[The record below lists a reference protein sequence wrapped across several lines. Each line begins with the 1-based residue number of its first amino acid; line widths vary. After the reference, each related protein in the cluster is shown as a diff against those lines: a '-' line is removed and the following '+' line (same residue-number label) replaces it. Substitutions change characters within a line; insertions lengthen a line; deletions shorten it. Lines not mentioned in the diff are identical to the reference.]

1 MFVRER
7 DNGFEYD
14 YQGDLLDMNTVSRKK
29 MYKSGK
35 QWVALATVATVAG
48 VAITTNDKASAD
60 VWQANSV
67 RQVTNQLAQ
76 AGGLA
81 NYNVQYGDT
90 VWALALANGE
100 HLDTFVNQFGIA
112 NPDVLFANE
121 SFMAQTT
128 TGATVQP
135 QTVTEQTA
143 MTEQDAVATSTATP
157 TSEAVV
163 ASQVADSVA
172 ASQVATSEVA
182 SEAASIAASQA
193 AAASYAASVAQS
205 QADAASMAAAESQ
218 AAAASEAAA
227 SQAAAASYA
236 ASVAQ
241 SQADAASMAA
251 AESQAAAASEA
262 AAQQTASAAL
272 AAASSAAVVA
282 QVAAE
287 QASSQQAAAST
298 VQSQVT
304 AESQVQTEATVATV
318 GSADMSTFNALNT
331 LRQSQGLAPLTFDND
346 LAARAQARAQQMAN
360 LGGVTSDHYS
370 TAGEVVAIDYAPGTS
385 VVNAWFNETNMMPVG
400 TTGHRD
406 WEMNAGYSRVGIAIV
421 GNVIVGEAN

>member
-1 MFVRER
+1 MLEKEK
-7 DNGFEYD
+7 NGFEYD
-14 YQGDLLDMNTVSRKK
+14 YQGDLLNMNTVSRKK

-48 VAITTNDKASAD
+48 VAITANDKASAD
-60 VWQANSV
+60 VWQANGV
-67 RQVTNQLAQ
+67 QQVTNQLAQ

-100 HLDTFVNQFGIA
+100 NLDTFVNQFGIA

-135 QTVTEQTA
+135 QDVTEQTA
-143 MTEQDAVATSTATP
+143 TTEQDAVATSTATP

-172 ASQVATSEVA
+172 ASQVAASEAA

-218 AAAASEAAA
+218 AT
-227 SQAAAASYA
+227 
-236 ASVAQ
+236 
-241 SQADAASMAA
+241 
-251 AESQAAAASEA
+251 AASEA

-272 AAASSAAVVA
+272 AAASSAAVAA

-298 VQSQVT
+298 VQAQVT

-318 GSADMSTFNALNT
+318 GSADMSTFNALNA

-360 LGGVTSDHYS
+360 LGGVASDHYS
-370 TAGEVVAIDYAPGTS
+370 TAGEVVAIDYVPGTS

>member
-1 MFVRER
+1 
-7 DNGFEYD
+7 
-14 YQGDLLDMNTVSRKK
+14 MNTVSRKK

-35 QWVALATVATVAG
+35 QWVAFATVATVAG
-48 VAITTNDKASAD
+48 VAITANDKASAD
-60 VWQANSV
+60 VWQANGV
-67 RQVTNQLAQ
+67 QQVTNQLAQ

-100 HLDTFVNQFGIA
+100 NLDTFVNQFGIA

-135 QTVTEQTA
+135 QAVTEQTA
-143 MTEQDAVATSTATP
+143 TTEQDAVTEQTATTEQDAVATSTATP

-172 ASQVATSEVA
+172 ASQVAASEAA

-218 AAAASEAAA
+218 AT
-227 SQAAAASYA
+227 
-236 ASVAQ
+236 
-241 SQADAASMAA
+241 
-251 AESQAAAASEA
+251 AASEA

-272 AAASSAAVVA
+272 AAASSAAVAA

-298 VQSQVT
+298 VQAQVT

-318 GSADMSTFNALNT
+318 GSADMSTFNALNA

-360 LGGVTSDHYS
+360 LGGVASDHYS

>member
-1 MFVRER
+1 MIFVRER
-7 DNGFEYD
+7 ENGFEYD
-14 YQGDLLDMNTVSRKK
+14 YQGDLLNMNTVSRKK

-35 QWVALATVATVAG
+35 QWVAFATVATVAG
-48 VAITTNDKASAD
+48 VAITANDKASAD
-60 VWQANSV
+60 VWQANGV
-67 RQVTNQLAQ
+67 QQVTNQLAQ

-100 HLDTFVNQFGIA
+100 NLDTFVNQFGIA

-135 QTVTEQTA
+135 QAVTEQTA
-143 MTEQDAVATSTATP
+143 TTEQDAVATSTATP

-172 ASQVATSEVA
+172 ASQVAASEAA

-218 AAAASEAAA
+218 AT
-227 SQAAAASYA
+227 
-236 ASVAQ
+236 
-241 SQADAASMAA
+241 
-251 AESQAAAASEA
+251 AASEA

-272 AAASSAAVVA
+272 AAASSAAVAA

-298 VQSQVT
+298 VQAQVT

-318 GSADMSTFNALNT
+318 GSADMSTFNALNA

-360 LGGVTSDHYS
+360 LGGVASDHYS

>member
-1 MFVRER
+1 
-7 DNGFEYD
+7 
-14 YQGDLLDMNTVSRKK
+14 MNTVSRKK

-48 VAITTNDKASAD
+48 VAITANDKVSAD
-60 VWQANSV
+60 VWQANGV
-67 RQVTNQLAQ
+67 QQVTNQLAQ

-100 HLDTFVNQFGIA
+100 DLDTFVNQFGIA
-112 NPDVLFANE
+112 NPYVLFANE

-128 TGATVQP
+128 TGATVQT
-135 QTVTEQTA
+135 QAVTEQTA
-143 MTEQDAVATSTATP
+143 TTEQDAVATSTATP

-172 ASQVATSEVA
+172 ASQVAASESA

-218 AAAASEAAA
+218 AT
-227 SQAAAASYA
+227 
-236 ASVAQ
+236 V
-241 SQADAASMAA
+241 
-251 AESQAAAASEA
+251 ASEA

-272 AAASSAAVVA
+272 AAASSAAVAA

-287 QASSQQAAAST
+287 QASSQQATAST
-298 VQSQVT
+298 VQEQVT
-304 AESQVQTEATVATV
+304 AESQVQTEATVTTV
-318 GSADMSTFNALNT
+318 GSADMSTFNALNA

-360 LGGVTSDHYS
+360 LGGVASDHYS

>member
-1 MFVRER
+1 MIFVRER
-7 DNGFEYD
+7 ENGFEYD
-14 YQGDLLDMNTVSRKK
+14 YQGDLLNMNTVSRKK

-35 QWVALATVATVAG
+35 QWVAFATVATVAG
-48 VAITTNDKASAD
+48 VAITANDKASAD
-60 VWQANSV
+60 VWQANGV
-67 RQVTNQLAQ
+67 QQVTNQLAQ

-100 HLDTFVNQFGIA
+100 NLDTFVNQFGIA

-135 QTVTEQTA
+135 QAVTEQTA
-143 MTEQDAVATSTATP
+143 TTEQAAVATSTATP

-172 ASQVATSEVA
+172 ASQVAASEAA

-218 AAAASEAAA
+218 AT
-227 SQAAAASYA
+227 
-236 ASVAQ
+236 V
-241 SQADAASMAA
+241 
-251 AESQAAAASEA
+251 ASEA

-272 AAASSAAVVA
+272 AAASSAAVAA

-298 VQSQVT
+298 VQEQVT

-318 GSADMSTFNALNT
+318 GSADMSTFNALNA

-360 LGGVTSDHYS
+360 LGGVASDHYS

>member
-1 MFVRER
+1 MIFVRER
-7 DNGFEYD
+7 ENGFEYD
-14 YQGDLLDMNTVSRKK
+14 YQGDLLNMNTVSRKK

-48 VAITTNDKASAD
+48 VAITANDKVSAD
-60 VWQANSV
+60 VWQANGV
-67 RQVTNQLAQ
+67 QQVTNQLAQ

-100 HLDTFVNQFGIA
+100 DLDTFVNQFGIA

-128 TGATVQP
+128 TGATVQT
-135 QTVTEQTA
+135 QAVTEQTA
-143 MTEQDAVATSTATP
+143 TTEQDAVATSTATP

-172 ASQVATSEVA
+172 ASQVAASESA
-182 SEAASIAASQA
+182 SEAASMAASQA
-193 AAASYAASVAQS
+193 AASVAQS

-218 AAAASEAAA
+218 AT
-227 SQAAAASYA
+227 
-236 ASVAQ
+236 V
-241 SQADAASMAA
+241 
-251 AESQAAAASEA
+251 ASEA

-272 AAASSAAVVA
+272 AAASSAAVAA

-298 VQSQVT
+298 VQEQVT
-304 AESQVQTEATVATV
+304 AESQVQTEATVTTV
-318 GSADMSTFNALNT
+318 GSADMSTFNALNA

-360 LGGVTSDHYS
+360 LGGVASDHYS

>member
-1 MFVRER
+1 MIFVRER
-7 DNGFEYD
+7 ENGFEYD
-14 YQGDLLDMNTVSRKK
+14 YQGDLLNMNTVSRKK

-48 VAITTNDKASAD
+48 VAITANDKASAD
-60 VWQANSV
+60 VWQANGV
-67 RQVTNQLAQ
+67 QQVTNQLAQ

-100 HLDTFVNQFGIA
+100 NLDTFVNQFGIV

-128 TGATVQP
+128 TGMTVQP
-135 QTVTEQTA
+135 QVVTEQTA
-143 MTEQDAVATSTATP
+143 TSD
-157 TSEAVV
+157 AVV

-172 ASQVATSEVA
+172 ASQAAASEAA

-218 AAAASEAAA
+218 AT
-227 SQAAAASYA
+227 
-236 ASVAQ
+236 V
-241 SQADAASMAA
+241 
-251 AESQAAAASEA
+251 ASEA

-272 AAASSAAVVA
+272 AAASSAAVAA

-287 QASSQQAAAST
+287 QASSQQQAAVST
-298 VQSQVT
+298 AQAQVT
-304 AESQVQTEATVATV
+304 AESQVQNEATVATV
-318 GSADMSTFNALNT
+318 GSADMSTFDALNA
-331 LRQSQGLAPLTFDND
+331 LRQSHGLAPLTFDND

-360 LGGVTSDHYS
+360 LGGVASDHYS

>member
-1 MFVRER
+1 MIFVRER
-7 DNGFEYD
+7 ENGFEYD
-14 YQGDLLDMNTVSRKK
+14 YQGDLLNMNTVSRKK

-35 QWVALATVATVAG
+35 QWVALATVVTVAG
-48 VAITTNDKASAD
+48 VAITANDKVSAD
-60 VWQANSV
+60 VWQANGV
-67 RQVTNQLAQ
+67 QQVTNQLAQ

-100 HLDTFVNQFGIA
+100 DLDTFVNQFGIA

-128 TGATVQP
+128 TGATVQT
-135 QTVTEQTA
+135 QAVTEQTA
-143 MTEQDAVATSTATP
+143 TTEQDAVATSTATP

-172 ASQVATSEVA
+172 ASQVAASESA
-182 SEAASIAASQA
+182 SEAASMAASQA

-218 AAAASEAAA
+218 AT
-227 SQAAAASYA
+227 
-236 ASVAQ
+236 V
-241 SQADAASMAA
+241 
-251 AESQAAAASEA
+251 ASEA

-272 AAASSAAVVA
+272 AAASSAAVAA

-298 VQSQVT
+298 VQEQVT
-304 AESQVQTEATVATV
+304 AESQVQTEATVTTV
-318 GSADMSTFNALNT
+318 GSADMSTFNALNA

-360 LGGVTSDHYS
+360 LGGVASDHYS

>member
-227 SQAAAASYA
+227 
-236 ASVAQ
+236 
-241 SQADAASMAA
+241 
-251 AESQAAAASEA
+251 
-262 AAQQTASAAL
+262 QQTASAAL

-406 WEMNAGYSRVGIAIV
+406 WEMNAGYSRAGIAIV

>member
-1 MFVRER
+1 MIFVRER
-7 DNGFEYD
+7 ENGFEYD
-14 YQGDLLDMNTVSRKK
+14 YQGDLLNMNTVSRKK

-35 QWVALATVATVAG
+35 QWVAFATVATVAG
-48 VAITTNDKASAD
+48 VAITANDKASAD
-60 VWQANSV
+60 VWQANGV
-67 RQVTNQLAQ
+67 QQVTNQLAQ

-100 HLDTFVNQFGIA
+100 NLDTFVNQFGIA

-135 QTVTEQTA
+135 QAVTEQTA
-143 MTEQDAVATSTATP
+143 TTEQDAVATSTATP

-172 ASQVATSEVA
+172 ASQVAASEAA

-193 AAASYAASVAQS
+193 AAASYAAS
-205 QADAASMAAAESQ
+205 
-218 AAAASEAAA
+218 
-227 SQAAAASYA
+227 
-236 ASVAQ
+236 
-241 SQADAASMAA
+241 
-251 AESQAAAASEA
+251 
-262 AAQQTASAAL
+262 
-272 AAASSAAVVA
+272 
-282 QVAAE
+282 
-287 QASSQQAAAST
+287 T
-298 VQSQVT
+298 VQAQVT

-318 GSADMSTFNALNT
+318 GSADMSTFNALNA

-360 LGGVTSDHYS
+360 LGGVASDHYS

>member
-1 MFVRER
+1 MIFVRER
-7 DNGFEYD
+7 ENGFEYD
-14 YQGDLLDMNTVSRKK
+14 YQGDLLNMNTVSRKK

-48 VAITTNDKASAD
+48 VAITANDKASAD
-60 VWQANSV
+60 VWQANGV
-67 RQVTNQLAQ
+67 QQVTNQLAQ

-100 HLDTFVNQFGIA
+100 NLDTFVNQFGIA

-135 QTVTEQTA
+135 QAVTEQTA
-143 MTEQDAVATSTATP
+143 TTEQAAVATSTATP

-172 ASQVATSEVA
+172 ASQVAASEAA

-218 AAAASEAAA
+218 AT
-227 SQAAAASYA
+227 
-236 ASVAQ
+236 V
-241 SQADAASMAA
+241 
-251 AESQAAAASEA
+251 ASEA

-272 AAASSAAVVA
+272 AAASSAAV
-282 QVAAE
+282 AAE

-298 VQSQVT
+298 VQEQVT

-318 GSADMSTFNALNT
+318 GSADMSTFNALNA
-331 LRQSQGLAPLTFDND
+331 LRQSQGLAPLTFDNN

-360 LGGVTSDHYS
+360 LGGVASDHYS

>member
-1 MFVRER
+1 MIFVRER
-7 DNGFEYD
+7 ENGFEYD
-14 YQGDLLDMNTVSRKK
+14 YQGDLLNMNTVSRKK

-48 VAITTNDKASAD
+48 VAITANDKVSAD
-60 VWQANSV
+60 VWQANGV
-67 RQVTNQLAQ
+67 QQVTNQLAQ

-100 HLDTFVNQFGIA
+100 NLDTFVNQFGIA

-128 TGATVQP
+128 TGATVQT
-135 QTVTEQTA
+135 QAVTEQTA
-143 MTEQDAVATSTATP
+143 TTEQDAVATSTATP

-172 ASQVATSEVA
+172 ASQVAASEAA

-218 AAAASEAAA
+218 ATVASEA
-227 SQAAAASYA
+227 S
-236 ASVAQ
+236 
-241 SQADAASMAA
+241 
-251 AESQAAAASEA
+251 
-262 AAQQTASAAL
+262 AQQTASAAL
-272 AAASSAAVVA
+272 AAASSAAVAA

-298 VQSQVT
+298 VQEQVT
-304 AESQVQTEATVATV
+304 AESQVQTEATVTTV
-318 GSADMSTFNALNT
+318 GSADMSTFNALNA

-360 LGGVTSDHYS
+360 LGGVASDHYS